1 VFDVAF
7 KIHVNDP
14 LDPNA
19 MKKLESYEKAEITSE
34 HYDQDVLVQKIAG
47 YDAIVVRSATK
58 VTKEVIEAGTDLKV
72 IARAGTGLDNVDLNA
87 AKKAGITVVNTPG
100 ANSVSVAE
108 LTIGLMLGLFRHIPR
123 GTNGLKEGLW
133 EKKKLKGYELFKKT
147 VGVVGFGTIGKQV
160 AERLLAFGCEI
171 LAYDVVKDAGGL
183 DVEFVGLEE
192 LYQKSDIITIHTPL
206 LDATKGLIN
215 GKAFEQMKKGVFII
229 DAARG
234 GILDEQAL
242 FDNIENGKVA
252 GAALDVFDV
261 EPPTDELRKKLIAF
275 DNVVCT
281 PHIGA
286 STYEAQERVG
296 EQIVENLIKALEQ
309 L

>member
-1 VFDVAF
+1 MPF

-19 MKKLESYEKAEITSE
+19 MKNLESYEKAEVTSE
-34 HYDQDVLVQKIAG
+34 HYDQDILVQKIAG

-160 AERLLAFGCEI
+160 AERLLAFGCKI
-171 LAYDVVKDAGGL
+171 LAYDVVKDTGGL
-183 DVEFVGLEE
+183 DVQFVGLEE
-192 LYQKSDIITIHTPL
+192 LYEKSDIITIHTPL

-242 FDNIENGKVA
+242 CDNLEKGKVA

-275 DNVVCT
+275 ENVVCT

>member
-19 MKKLESYEKAEITSE
+19 MKNLESYEKAEVTSE

-133 EKKKLKGYELFKKT
+133 EKKKLKGSELFKKT
-147 VGVVGFGTIGKQV
+147 VGIVGFGTIGKQV

>member
-192 LYQKSDIITIHTPL
+192 LYEKSDIITIHTPL
-206 LDATKGLIN
+206 LDATKGFIN

>member
-1 VFDVAF
+1 VAF

-133 EKKKLKGYELFKKT
+133 EKKKLKGSELFKKT
-147 VGVVGFGTIGKQV
+147 VGIVGFGTIGKQV
-160 AERLLAFGCEI
+160 VERLLAFGCEI

>member
-1 VFDVAF
+1 
-7 KIHVNDP
+7 
-14 LDPNA
+14 
-19 MKKLESYEKAEITSE
+19 
-34 HYDQDVLVQKIAG
+34 
-47 YDAIVVRSATK
+47 
-58 VTKEVIEAGTDLKV
+58 
-72 IARAGTGLDNVDLNA
+72 
-87 AKKAGITVVNTPG
+87 
-100 ANSVSVAE
+100 
-108 LTIGLMLGLFRHIPR
+108 
-123 GTNGLKEGLW
+123 
-133 EKKKLKGYELFKKT
+133 
-147 VGVVGFGTIGKQV
+147 
-160 AERLLAFGCEI
+160 
-171 LAYDVVKDAGGL
+171 
-183 DVEFVGLEE
+183 
-192 LYQKSDIITIHTPL
+192 
-206 LDATKGLIN
+206 
-215 GKAFEQMKKGVFII
+215 MKKGVFII

>member
-1 VFDVAF
+1 MAF

-19 MKKLESYEKAEITSE
+19 MKNLESYEKAEVTSE

-47 YDAIVVRSATK
+47 YDVIVVRSATK
-58 VTKEVIEAGTDLKV
+58 VTKEVIEAGKDLKV

-123 GTNGLKEGLW
+123 GTNGLKQGLW

-160 AERLLAFGCEI
+160 AERLLAFGCKI

-183 DVEFVGLEE
+183 DVQFVELEE
-192 LYQKSDIITIHTPL
+192 LYEKSDIITIHTPL
-206 LDATKGLIN
+206 LDATKSLIN

-242 FDNIENGKVA
+242 CDNLENGKVA

-286 STYEAQERVG
+286 STHEAQERVG
-296 EQIVENLIKALEQ
+296 EQIVENLIKVLEQ

>member
-1 VFDVAF
+1 VPF

-19 MKKLESYEKAEITSE
+19 MKNLESYEKAEVTSE
-34 HYDQDVLVQKIAG
+34 HYDQDILVQKIAG

-160 AERLLAFGCEI
+160 AERLLAFGCKI
-171 LAYDVVKDAGGL
+171 LAYDVVKDTGGL
-183 DVEFVGLEE
+183 DVQFVGLEE
-192 LYQKSDIITIHTPL
+192 LYEKSDIITIHTPL

-242 FDNIENGKVA
+242 CDNLEKGKVA

-275 DNVVCT
+275 ENVVCT

>member
-19 MKKLESYEKAEITSE
+19 MKNLESYEKAEVTSE

>member
-1 VFDVAF
+1 
-7 KIHVNDP
+7 
-14 LDPNA
+14 
-19 MKKLESYEKAEITSE
+19 
-34 HYDQDVLVQKIAG
+34 
-47 YDAIVVRSATK
+47 
-58 VTKEVIEAGTDLKV
+58 
-72 IARAGTGLDNVDLNA
+72 
-87 AKKAGITVVNTPG
+87 
-100 ANSVSVAE
+100 
-108 LTIGLMLGLFRHIPR
+108 MLGLFRHIPR

-133 EKKKLKGYELFKKT
+133 EKKKLKGSELFKKT
-147 VGVVGFGTIGKQV
+147 VGIVGFGTIGKQV

>member
-1 VFDVAF
+1 MAF

-14 LDPNA
+14 LYPNA
-19 MKKLESYEKAEITSE
+19 MKQLESYENAQVTSE
-34 HYDQDVLVQKIAG
+34 HYDPDVLVQKIPG

-58 VTKEVIEAGTDLKV
+58 VTKEVIKAGADLKV

-87 AKKAGITVVNTPG
+87 ARNAGIKVVNTPG

-147 VGVVGFGTIGKQV
+147 VGIIGFGTIGKQV
-160 AERLLAFGCEI
+160 AERLLAFGCKI
-171 LAYDVVKDAGGL
+171 IAYDVVKDSGGL
-183 DVEFVGLEE
+183 DVQFVELDE
-192 LYQKSDIITIHTPL
+192 LYQKADIITIHTPL
-206 LDATKGLIN
+206 LDATKGLVST
-215 GKAFEQMKKGVFII
+215 KAFEQMKKGVFVI

-242 FDNIENGKVA
+242 CDNIETGKVA

-261 EPPTDELRKKLIAF
+261 EPPTDELRKKLIGF